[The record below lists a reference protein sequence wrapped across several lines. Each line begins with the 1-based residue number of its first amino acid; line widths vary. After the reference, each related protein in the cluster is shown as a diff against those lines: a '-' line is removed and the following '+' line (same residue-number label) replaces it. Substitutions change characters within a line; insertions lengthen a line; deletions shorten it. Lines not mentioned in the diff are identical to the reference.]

1 MAIDVVRPFGPVIE
15 KPNDEAFITEQPL
28 DIMLSGNYVKVPLI
42 IGYTTR
48 EGMLVELIQKKEYG
62 RVIHPLDDFEKAIP
76 FYYNIPKRTELSKN
90 IAKSIKEYYYGQAE
104 ATLDDID
111 KFYLVSI

>member
-1 MAIDVVRPFGPVIE
+1 MAVDVVRPFGPVIE
-15 KPNDEAFITEQPL
+15 KPNAEAFITEQPL
-28 DIMLSGNYVKVPLI
+28 DIMLSGNYLKVPLI
-42 IGYTTR
+42 IGYNTR
-48 EGMLVELIQKKEYG
+48 EGMFAELLQKKEYG
-62 RVIHPLDDFEKAIP
+62 KIIYPLNDFETAIP

-90 IAKSIKEYYYGQAE
+90 IAKTIKEYYYGEAE